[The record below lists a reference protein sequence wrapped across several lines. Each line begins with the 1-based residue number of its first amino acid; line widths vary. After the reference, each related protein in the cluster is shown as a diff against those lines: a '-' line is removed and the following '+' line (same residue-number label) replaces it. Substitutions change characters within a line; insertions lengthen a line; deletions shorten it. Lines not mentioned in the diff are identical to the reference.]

1 MTKEIE
7 VKKVNP
13 LGYAVI
19 DFDNKTYLVPNLLM
33 GEKAILELTKR
44 GLQIVKRTTSS
55 PDRVKPVCP
64 IYDQCGG
71 CQLQHLSYQNQLK
84 LKHEQVVHFLAQEK
98 LNYPVLPVIGSANP
112 LNYRNKIQM
121 VYGIHKQKIV
131 AGFYEENTHKIV
143 NAHDC
148 DIQDKISNQIIN
160 TIKVLMKKHKLLP
173 YDEDKDEGIIR
184 HVMIKRSEATK
195 EILVIIVTPSSFF
208 PGRNNLLKD
217 LLKAHPEITSV
228 VHNFNPRQTSVVL
241 GDQEKTLFGKGYI
254 EDILL
259 NKRFVIGS
267 KTFYQINSKQT
278 EVLYNKVIEFLEPTK
293 NDTILDAYAGIGTIG
308 IILSSYVKQVVAVE
322 INKDSVLNARKNASL
337 NQVSNFRIEATD
349 AKDYIQFLQDNQ
361 INLDAIVVDPP
372 RAGLELPFIE
382 SIMGIKPKKV
392 IYVSCNPETLARDLR
407 QLSKLYNVDKIQP
420 VDMFSQTYHVENV
433 CLLTLK

>member
-1 MTKEIE
+1 MAFT
-7 VKKVNP
+7 
-13 LGYAVI
+13 
-19 DFDNKTYLVPNLLM
+19 NK
-33 GEKAILELTKR
+33 
-44 GLQIVKRTTSS
+44 
-55 PDRVKPVCP
+55 
-64 IYDQCGG
+64 
-71 CQLQHLSYQNQLK
+71 
-84 LKHEQVVHFLAQEK
+84 
-98 LNYPVLPVIGSANP
+98 
-112 LNYRNKIQM
+112 
-121 VYGIHKQKIV
+121 KIV

-382 SIMGIKPKKV
+382 SIMAIKPKKV

>member
-1 MTKEIE
+1 
-7 VKKVNP
+7 
-13 LGYAVI
+13 
-19 DFDNKTYLVPNLLM
+19 
-33 GEKAILELTKR
+33 
-44 GLQIVKRTTSS
+44 
-55 PDRVKPVCP
+55 
-64 IYDQCGG
+64 
-71 CQLQHLSYQNQLK
+71 
-84 LKHEQVVHFLAQEK
+84 
-98 LNYPVLPVIGSANP
+98 
-112 LNYRNKIQM
+112 
-121 VYGIHKQKIV
+121 
-131 AGFYEENTHKIV
+131 
-143 NAHDC
+143 
-148 DIQDKISNQIIN
+148 
-160 TIKVLMKKHKLLP
+160 
-173 YDEDKDEGIIR
+173 
-184 HVMIKRSEATK
+184 
-195 EILVIIVTPSSFF
+195 
-208 PGRNNLLKD
+208 
-217 LLKAHPEITSV
+217 
-228 VHNFNPRQTSVVL
+228 
-241 GDQEKTLFGKGYI
+241 
-254 EDILL
+254 
-259 NKRFVIGS
+259 VIGS

-382 SIMGIKPKKV
+382 SIMAIKPKKV